1 MTFSEIISLV
11 EELFQAGGFVMPPL
25 FGCVLLL
32 WYGLGYR
39 FWVLK
44 TPRKMGVRDLLGF
57 YREGKFRDAQ
67 SIVEQAVQKGI
78 ALKKQHIGNLS
89 YQLDAAFYEFE
100 REIAKFSV
108 LVKIIVIISPLLGL
122 LGTVVGMI
130 ETFDSLASMAL
141 FTQTG
146 GIAGGI
152 SQALFTTQMGLAV
165 AIPGLLAHSFLSKKQ
180 QQIEKDLLQVKKL
193 LCRLP

>member
-1 MTFSEIISLV
+1 
-11 EELFQAGGFVMPPL
+11 
-25 FGCVLLL
+25 
-32 WYGLGYR
+32 
-39 FWVLK
+39 
-44 TPRKMGVRDLLGF
+44 MGVRDLLSF
-57 YREGKFRDAQ
+57 YREGKFRNAQ
-67 SIVEQAVQKGI
+67 SIVEQAIQKGV
-78 ALKKQHIGNLS
+78 ALKKRQSRYLS

-100 REIAKFSV
+100 REIAKFSA
-108 LVKIIVIISPLLGL
+108 LVKVIVIISPLLGL
-122 LGTVVGMI
+122 LGTVIGMV

-165 AIPGLLAHSFLSKKQ
+165 AIPGLLAHSFLSRKQ

-193 LCRLP
+193 LCRLA